1 MKNVLNKSV
10 AAIMAVVSLAVGT
23 AGMSASAIE
32 NNHSMTVF
40 TEVMEED
47 EAIIYSTTNHS
58 FPYALNNPEEQYQ
71 ISISGTNTSAGNFT
85 FYTLPSGGSVSLLI
99 KNADGDI
106 EASRL
111 FDTSGHAPSLGVSVP
126 AGETYYVYL
135 YSSSASSRN
144 PVTGTMYY
152 TKNVV

>member
-1 MKNVLNKSV
+1 MKNMFKKSI
-10 AAIMAVVSLAVGT
+10 AAVMAVASLAVGMV
-23 AGMSASAIE
+23 GMSVGAIE
-32 NNHSMTVF
+32 SNPDMTF
-40 TEVMEED
+40 STEIAGEN

-58 FPYALNNPEEQYQ
+58 FPYALNNTEEQFQ
-71 ISISGTNTSAGNFT
+71 ITISGTKTSAGNFT
-85 FYTLPSGGSVSLLI
+85 FYTIPSGGSVSLLI
-99 KNADGDI
+99 KNANGDI
-106 EASRL
+106 MASRL

-144 PVTGTMYY
+144 PVTGTMNY